1 MLDNDSRISACSSQ
15 TRNDIYFS
23 VKTKSSSV
31 LAFIFQVIKVFVV
44 DTNLRCSTLA
54 VAQTYSDIR
63 LPYLWHPIQKPW
75 RQSQSGTV
83 HREAQVSKASGP
95 PTYLHNLHHS
105 QLLALR
111 PKHKNLAQSSAAN
124 YEHTYQGL
132 LMWME
137 RTRTSRALNFPP
149 ASGPYP
155 EVQEAISPRF
165 HALLALSMLATI
177 RMGNSMEF
185 PVRDV
190 WMACET
196 R

>member
-1 MLDNDSRISACSSQ
+1 MFKSDRGE
-15 TRNDIYFS
+15 IYFS
-23 VKTKSSSV
+23 VKTKPSSV
-31 LAFIFQVIKVFVV
+31 LAFVFQVIKVFVV
-44 DTNLRCSTLA
+44 NTNLRCSTLA
-54 VAQTYSDIR
+54 VTQTYSDIR
-63 LPYLWHPIQKPW
+63 LPYLWHPIRKPW

-83 HREAQVSKASGP
+83 HREAQVLKATEP
-95 PTYLHNLHHS
+95 PTYPHNLYHS
-105 QLLALR
+105 QL
-111 PKHKNLAQSSAAN
+111 SACTQN
-124 YEHTYQGL
+124 IEISYSLLLQTTSIQYQGP

-165 HALLALSMLATI
+165 HALLALSMLATM

-185 PVRDV
+185 PACDV